1 MLSFLDIAK
10 IFEEIELKLI
20 ASLKRNLSRHKAWE
34 KEEGFKW
41 SAWQAEKLKNMER
54 FRRENQ
60 SVLGEYTDVIDR
72 ETRTLMQ
79 EEFKE
84 GEELVNSQFEE
95 LKEEMPEAT
104 KSDLVTSDNFFG
116 VNQNKMDALM
126 NDITQLEKD
135 VSYAALRMTD
145 DIYRQTLNKVQL
157 SMGTGSTSLQEAID
171 NAVKDFHDKGINC
184 IEYKDGR
191 RVNIADYVR
200 MALRTTSTRAA
211 LQGEAKRRTELGY
224 DTVLVSQY
232 SACSDTCLPWQG
244 RVYIDDVFTVWEGE
258 INGDIGKSNYC
269 GKWFT
274 LLSVAI
280 RAGLFHPNCRHTMT
294 TWIDGV
300 SSKPKPLDIS
310 KVRENAKLEA
320 KQRRLENKIRQ
331 AKRRVLGYSDPR
343 NIKQAKSDIKEA
355 QRELREFV
363 GEHSDVLKRDY
374 NREKVDPREVDK
386 TLDKQG
392 ENDIIKAEDV
402 KPLEQAKKRDHKIL
416 ITETSIDKVAEVKVK
431 GFTES
436 QNEHLISKHKE
447 LLEVAKNKNNSN
459 EVLKIC
465 DMDFMS
471 DVTVLGDEFGVNP
484 NNNPFAVSVVGNAK
498 PNSLAFL
505 HNHPS
510 TNNFSIADIDTFIGN
525 KNIGLMSVVT
535 NQGEVYVMHK
545 NKKYSY
551 HKSRSILTS
560 ALYTLKEQDKYS
572 DDNLVNMFLKESYK
586 GGIDYAKSK

>member
-60 SVLGEYTDVIDR
+60 GILGEYTDVIDR

-84 GEELVNSQFEE
+84 GEELVNSQLEE
-95 LKEEMPEAT
+95 LKEEMPET
-104 KSDLVTSDNFFG
+104 TESDLVTSDNFFG
-116 VNQNKMDALM
+116 VNQNKMHTLM

-135 VSYAALRMTD
+135 VSSAALRMTD
-145 DIYRQTLNKVQL
+145 DIYRQTLNKIQI
-157 SMGTGSTSLQEAID
+157 SMGTGSTSLQKAID
-171 NAVKDFHDKGINC
+171 SAVKDFLDKGINC

-200 MALRTTSTRAA
+200 MALRTTSTRAT

-232 SACSDTCLPWQG
+232 NACSDTCLSWQG

-258 INGDIGKSNYC
+258 INGYRGKSNYC

-280 RAGLFHPNCRHTMT
+280 RAGLFHPNCRHTMS

-343 NIKQAKSDIKEA
+343 NIKQAKSDLKEA
-355 QRELREFV
+355 QRELREFIN
-363 GEHSDVLKRDY
+363 EHSDVLKRDY
-374 NREKVDPREVDK
+374 NREKVEPREVNK

-392 ENDIIKAEDV
+392 GNDIIKAEGEDKMTIGSIE
-402 KPLEQAKKRDHKIL
+402 KPIETPIEQRNTGKGNPNAILTFGIDLNNRQKAILEQLPEFDSRIIIKKKSVNMADLSAFTANTGHEFALFTKGNERLIIRGNENMVDISIDDAKKLADLGYKWSGH
-416 ITETSIDKVAEVKVK
+416 THPGID
-431 GFTES
+431 FLCM
-436 QNEHLISKHKE
+436 QP
-447 LLEVAKNKNNSN
+447 
-459 EVLKIC
+459 
-465 DMDFMS
+465 S
-471 DVTVLGDEFGVNP
+471 DGD
-484 NNNPFAVSVVGNAK
+484 
-498 PNSLAFL
+498 
-505 HNHPS
+505 
-510 TNNFSIADIDTFIGN
+510 
-525 KNIGLMSVVT
+525 
-535 NQGEVYVMHK
+535 Y
-545 NKKYSY
+545 
-551 HKSRSILTS
+551 SILKCFKQNNAVVYNS
-560 ALYTLKEQDKYS
+560 
-572 DDNLVNMFLKESYK
+572 K
-586 GGIDYAKSK
+586 GDFRTFQKRSE

>member
-1 MLSFLDIAK
+1 MLNFLDIAK

-60 SVLGEYTDVIDR
+60 GILGEYTDVIDR
-72 ETRTLMQ
+72 ETRTLIQ

-84 GEELVNSQFEE
+84 GEELVNSQLEE
-95 LKEEMPEAT
+95 LKEEIPEAT
-104 KSDLVTSDNFFG
+104 ESDLVTSDNFFG
-116 VNQNKMDALM
+116 VNQKKMHTLM

-135 VSYAALRMTD
+135 VSSAALRMTD

-171 NAVKDFHDKGINC
+171 SAVKDFLDKGINC

-200 MALRTTSTRAA
+200 MALRTTSTRAT

-232 SACSDTCLPWQG
+232 SACSDTCLSWQG

-258 INGDIGKSNYC
+258 INGDRGKSNYC

-294 TWIDGV
+294 MWIDGV
-300 SSKPKPLDIS
+300 SSKPEPLDIS

-343 NIKQAKSDIKEA
+343 NIKQAKSDLKEA
-355 QRELREFV
+355 QRELREFIN
-363 GEHSDVLKRDY
+363 EHSDVLKRDY
-374 NREKVDPREVDK
+374 NREKVEPREVNK

-392 ENDIIKAEDV
+392 GNDIIKAEGEDKMTIGSIE
-402 KPLEQAKKRDHKIL
+402 KPIETPIEQRNTGKGNPNAILTFGIDLNNRQKAILEQLPEFDSRIIIKKKSVNMADLSAFTANTGHEFALFTKGNERLIIRGNENMVDISIDDAKKLADLGYKWSGH
-416 ITETSIDKVAEVKVK
+416 THPGID
-431 GFTES
+431 FLCM
-436 QNEHLISKHKE
+436 QP
-447 LLEVAKNKNNSN
+447 
-459 EVLKIC
+459 
-465 DMDFMS
+465 S
-471 DVTVLGDEFGVNP
+471 DGD
-484 NNNPFAVSVVGNAK
+484 
-498 PNSLAFL
+498 
-505 HNHPS
+505 
-510 TNNFSIADIDTFIGN
+510 
-525 KNIGLMSVVT
+525 
-535 NQGEVYVMHK
+535 Y
-545 NKKYSY
+545 
-551 HKSRSILTS
+551 SILKCFKQNNAVVYNS
-560 ALYTLKEQDKYS
+560 
-572 DDNLVNMFLKESYK
+572 K
-586 GGIDYAKSK
+586 GDFRTFQKRSE

>member
-41 SAWQAEKLKNMER
+41 SAWQAEKLKNIER

-60 SVLGEYTDVIDR
+60 GILGEYTYVIDR

-84 GEELVNSQFEE
+84 GEELVNSQLEE
-95 LKEEMPEAT
+95 LKEKMPEAT
-104 KSDLVTSDNFFG
+104 ESDLVTSDNFFG
-116 VNQNKMDALM
+116 VDQKKMHTLM
-126 NDITQLEKD
+126 NDITKLEKD
-135 VSYAALRMTD
+135 VSSAALRMTD

-157 SMGTGSTSLQEAID
+157 SMGTGSTALQKAID
-171 NAVKDFHDKGINC
+171 SAVKDFLDKGINC

-200 MALRTTSTRAA
+200 MALRTTSTRAT

-232 SACSDTCLPWQG
+232 NACSDTCLSWQG

-258 INGDIGKSNYC
+258 INGDRGKSNYC

-280 RAGLFHPNCRHTMT
+280 RAGLFHPNCRHTMK

-300 SSKPKPLDIS
+300 SSKPEPLDIS

-320 KQRRLENKIRQ
+320 KQCRLENKIRQ

-343 NIKQAKSDIKEA
+343 NIKQAKSDLKEA
-355 QRELREFV
+355 QRELREFIN
-363 GEHSDVLKRDY
+363 EHSDVLKRDY
-374 NREKVDPREVDK
+374 NREKVDPREVNK

-392 ENDIIKAEDV
+392 GNDIIKAEDV
-402 KPLEQAKKRDHKIL
+402 KPLEQAKKRDHKIYV
-416 ITETSIDKVAEVKVK
+416 TDVSIEKVAKVNISD
-431 GFTES
+431 FSET
-436 QNEHLISKHKE
+436 QNDLLLAKHKK
-447 LLEVAKNKNNSN
+447 LLRLSKDENNSN
-459 EVLKIC
+459 EVLLI
-465 DMDFMS
+465 
-471 DVTVLGDEFGVNP
+471 GDLNFNSEVMVRGREFVVSP
-484 NNNPFAVSVVGNAK
+484 ADNPFAVSVIEKADRK
-498 PNSLAFL
+498 SLIYM

-510 TNNFSIADIDTFIGN
+510 TNTFSVADIDTFICESSI
-525 KNIGLMSVVT
+525 KTMSVVT
-535 NQGEVYVMHK
+535 NQGEVYVLNKLK
-545 NKKYSY
+545 NYDYNKI
-551 HKSRSILTS
+551 RNLLRN
-560 ALYTLKEQDKYS
+560 LYNSFPKGEIDDKEFISLFIKHC
-572 DDNLVNMFLKESYK
+572 KE
-586 GGIDYAKSK
+586 GGIEYAKSK

>member
-60 SVLGEYTDVIDR
+60 GILSEYTDVIDR

-84 GEELVNSQFEE
+84 GEELVNSQLEE

-104 KSDLVTSDNFFG
+104 ESDLVTSDNFFG
-116 VNQNKMDALM
+116 VNQNKMHTLM
-126 NDITQLEKD
+126 NDITQLEKE
-135 VSYAALRMTD
+135 VSSAALRMTD
-145 DIYRQTLNKVQL
+145 DIYRQTLNKIQI

-171 NAVKDFHDKGINC
+171 SAVKDFLDKGINC

-200 MALRTTSTRAA
+200 MVLRTTSARAT

-232 SACSDTCLPWQG
+232 NACSDTCLSWQG

-258 INGDIGKSNYC
+258 INGDRGKSNYC

-280 RAGLFHPNCRHTMT
+280 RAGLFHPNCRHTMS

-300 SSKPKPLDIS
+300 SSKPEPLDIS
-310 KVRENAKLEA
+310 KVRENAKLEV

-343 NIKQAKSDIKEA
+343 NIKQAKSDLKEA
-355 QRELREFV
+355 QRELREFIN
-363 GEHSDVLKRDY
+363 EHSDVLKRDY
-374 NREKVDPREVDK
+374 NREKVEPREVNK

-392 ENDIIKAEDV
+392 ENDIIKAEGEDKMTIGSIE
-402 KPLEQAKKRDHKIL
+402 KPIETPIEQRNTGKGNPNAILTFGIDLNNRQKAILEQLPEFDSRIIIKKKSVNMADLSAFTANTGHEFALFTKGNERLIIRGNENMVDISIDDAKKLADLGYKWSGH
-416 ITETSIDKVAEVKVK
+416 THPGID
-431 GFTES
+431 FLCM
-436 QNEHLISKHKE
+436 QP
-447 LLEVAKNKNNSN
+447 
-459 EVLKIC
+459 
-465 DMDFMS
+465 S
-471 DVTVLGDEFGVNP
+471 DGD
-484 NNNPFAVSVVGNAK
+484 
-498 PNSLAFL
+498 
-505 HNHPS
+505 
-510 TNNFSIADIDTFIGN
+510 
-525 KNIGLMSVVT
+525 
-535 NQGEVYVMHK
+535 Y
-545 NKKYSY
+545 
-551 HKSRSILTS
+551 SILKCFKQNNAVVYNS
-560 ALYTLKEQDKYS
+560 
-572 DDNLVNMFLKESYK
+572 K
-586 GGIDYAKSK
+586 GDFRTFQKRSE

>member
-20 ASLKRNLSRHKAWE
+20 ASLKRNLSRHTAWE

-60 SVLGEYTDVIDR
+60 GILGEYTDVIDR

-84 GEELVNSQFEE
+84 GEELVNSQLEE
-95 LKEEMPEAT
+95 LKEEMPET
-104 KSDLVTSDNFFG
+104 TESDLVTSDNFFG
-116 VNQNKMDALM
+116 VNQNKMHTLM

-135 VSYAALRMTD
+135 VSSAALRMTD

-171 NAVKDFHDKGINC
+171 SAVKDFLDKGINC

-200 MALRTTSTRAA
+200 MALRTTSTRAT

-232 SACSDTCLPWQG
+232 NACSDTCLSWQG

-258 INGDIGKSNYC
+258 INGYRGKSNYC

-280 RAGLFHPNCRHTMT
+280 RAGLFHPNCRHTMS

-343 NIKQAKSDIKEA
+343 NIKQAKSDLKEA
-355 QRELREFV
+355 QRELREFIN
-363 GEHSDVLKRDY
+363 EHSDVLKRDY
-374 NREKVDPREVDK
+374 NREKVEPREVNK

-392 ENDIIKAEDV
+392 GNDIIKAEGEDKMTIGSIE
-402 KPLEQAKKRDHKIL
+402 KPIETPIEQRNTGKGNPNAILTFGIDLNNRQKAILEQLPEFDSRIIIKKKSVNMADLSAFTANTGHEFALFTKGNERLIIRGNENMVDISIDDAKKLADLGYKWSGH
-416 ITETSIDKVAEVKVK
+416 THPGID
-431 GFTES
+431 FLCM
-436 QNEHLISKHKE
+436 QP
-447 LLEVAKNKNNSN
+447 
-459 EVLKIC
+459 
-465 DMDFMS
+465 S
-471 DVTVLGDEFGVNP
+471 DGD
-484 NNNPFAVSVVGNAK
+484 
-498 PNSLAFL
+498 
-505 HNHPS
+505 
-510 TNNFSIADIDTFIGN
+510 
-525 KNIGLMSVVT
+525 
-535 NQGEVYVMHK
+535 Y
-545 NKKYSY
+545 
-551 HKSRSILTS
+551 SILKCFKQNNAVVYNS
-560 ALYTLKEQDKYS
+560 
-572 DDNLVNMFLKESYK
+572 K
-586 GGIDYAKSK
+586 GDFRTFQKRSE

>member
-20 ASLKRNLSRHKAWE
+20 ASLTRNLSRHKAWE

-60 SVLGEYTDVIDR
+60 GILGEYTDVIDR

-84 GEELVNSQFEE
+84 GEELVNSQLEE

-104 KSDLVTSDNFFG
+104 ESDLVTSDNFFG
-116 VNQNKMDALM
+116 VNQNKMHTLM

-135 VSYAALRMTD
+135 VSSAALRMTD

-157 SMGTGSTSLQEAID
+157 SMGTGSTALQKAID
-171 NAVKDFHDKGINC
+171 SALKDFLDKGINC

-200 MALRTTSTRAA
+200 MALRTTSTRAT

-232 SACSDTCLPWQG
+232 NACSDTCLSWQG

-258 INGDIGKSNYC
+258 IDGDRGKSNYC

-280 RAGLFHPNCRHTMT
+280 QAGLFHPNCRHTMT

-343 NIKQAKSDIKEA
+343 NIKQAKSDLKEA
-355 QRELREFV
+355 QRELREFIN
-363 GEHSDVLKRDY
+363 EHSDVLKRDY
-374 NREKVDPREVDK
+374 NREKVEPREVNK

-392 ENDIIKAEDV
+392 GNDIIKAEGEDKMTIGSIE
-402 KPLEQAKKRDHKIL
+402 KPIETPMEQRNTGKGNPNAILTFGIDLNNRQKAILEQLPEFDSRIIIKKKSVNMADLSAFTANTGHEFALFTKGNERLIIRGNENMVDISIDDAKKLADLGYKWSGH
-416 ITETSIDKVAEVKVK
+416 THPGID
-431 GFTES
+431 FLCM
-436 QNEHLISKHKE
+436 QP
-447 LLEVAKNKNNSN
+447 
-459 EVLKIC
+459 
-465 DMDFMS
+465 S
-471 DVTVLGDEFGVNP
+471 DGD
-484 NNNPFAVSVVGNAK
+484 
-498 PNSLAFL
+498 
-505 HNHPS
+505 
-510 TNNFSIADIDTFIGN
+510 
-525 KNIGLMSVVT
+525 
-535 NQGEVYVMHK
+535 Y
-545 NKKYSY
+545 
-551 HKSRSILTS
+551 SILKCFKQNNAVVYNS
-560 ALYTLKEQDKYS
+560 
-572 DDNLVNMFLKESYK
+572 K
-586 GGIDYAKSK
+586 GDFRTFQKRSE

>member
-20 ASLKRNLSRHKAWE
+20 ASLKRNLSRHNAWE

-60 SVLGEYTDVIDR
+60 GILGEYTDVIDR

-84 GEELVNSQFEE
+84 GEELVNSQLEE
-95 LKEEMPEAT
+95 LKEEMPEA
-104 KSDLVTSDNFFG
+104 KESDLVTSDNFFG
-116 VNQNKMDALM
+116 VNQKKMHTLM

-135 VSYAALRMTD
+135 VSSAALRMTD

-157 SMGTGSTSLQEAID
+157 SMGTGSTALQKAID
-171 NAVKDFHDKGINC
+171 SAVKDFLDKGINC

-200 MALRTTSTRAA
+200 MALRTTSTRAT

-232 SACSDTCLPWQG
+232 NACSDTCLSWQG

-258 INGDIGKSNYC
+258 IDGDRGKSNYC

-280 RAGLFHPNCRHTMT
+280 RAGLFHPNCRHTMK

-300 SSKPKPLDIS
+300 SSKPEPLDIS

-343 NIKQAKSDIKEA
+343 NIKQAKSDLKEA
-355 QRELREFV
+355 QRELREFIN
-363 GEHSDVLKRDY
+363 EHSDVLKRDDK
-374 NREKVDPREVDK
+374 REKVDPREVNK

-392 ENDIIKAEDV
+392 GNDIIKAEGEDKMTIGSIE
-402 KPLEQAKKRDHKIL
+402 KPIETPIEQRNTGKGNPNAILTFGIDLNNRQKAILEQLPEFDSRIIIKKKSVNMADLSAFTANTGHEFALFTKGNERLIIRGNENMVAISIDDAKKLADLGYKWSGH
-416 ITETSIDKVAEVKVK
+416 THPGID
-431 GFTES
+431 FLCM
-436 QNEHLISKHKE
+436 QP
-447 LLEVAKNKNNSN
+447 
-459 EVLKIC
+459 
-465 DMDFMS
+465 S
-471 DVTVLGDEFGVNP
+471 DGD
-484 NNNPFAVSVVGNAK
+484 
-498 PNSLAFL
+498 
-505 HNHPS
+505 
-510 TNNFSIADIDTFIGN
+510 
-525 KNIGLMSVVT
+525 
-535 NQGEVYVMHK
+535 Y
-545 NKKYSY
+545 
-551 HKSRSILTS
+551 SILKCFKQNNAVVYNS
-560 ALYTLKEQDKYS
+560 
-572 DDNLVNMFLKESYK
+572 K
-586 GGIDYAKSK
+586 GDFRTFQKRSE